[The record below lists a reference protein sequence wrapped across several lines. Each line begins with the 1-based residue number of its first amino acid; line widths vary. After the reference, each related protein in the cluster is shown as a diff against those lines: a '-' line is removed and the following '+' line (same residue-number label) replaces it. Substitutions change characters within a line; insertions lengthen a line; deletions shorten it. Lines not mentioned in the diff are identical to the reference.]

1 MKQAL
6 HSRRIYLPN
15 HRRNYTSPV
24 YMKKILNGEIKYKR
38 YDDMNF
44 VTVPLYGEFE
54 PKNVIEKM
62 ELETKYPSLWKAL

>member
-1 MKQAL
+1 
-6 HSRRIYLPN
+6 
-15 HRRNYTSPV
+15 
-24 YMKKILNGEIKYKR
+24 MKKILNGEIKYKR

-62 ELETKYPSLWKAL
+62 ELETTWSPLNL